1 MNPEHEGLSK
11 LFAVSNSLDYFD
23 GIVETGF
30 ALPASN
36 AEKFLEGVKSLA
48 ESLGGVCYADL
59 SFGEFDK
66 IVDAAILQRDLE
78 NRGLHVVSK
87 PKSS

>member
-1 MNPEHEGLSK
+1 MNPEYEGLNK
-11 LFAVSNSLDYFD
+11 LFVISNSLDYFD
-23 GIVETGF
+23 GIIETGF
-30 ALPASN
+30 ALSATN

-78 NRGLHVVSK
+78 NCGPWVTSN